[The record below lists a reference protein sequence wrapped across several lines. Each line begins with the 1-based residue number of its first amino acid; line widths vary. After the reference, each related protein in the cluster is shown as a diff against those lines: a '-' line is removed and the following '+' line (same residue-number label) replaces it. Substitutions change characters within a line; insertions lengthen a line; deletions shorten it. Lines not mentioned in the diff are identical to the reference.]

1 MESLHRKLIILGS
14 GPAGYTAA
22 IYTGR
27 MNMKP
32 SLITGSQLGGQ
43 LTSTHTIE
51 NWPGDPSPVSGFDL
65 MERMKKQA
73 EEYSTELINDHIV
86 QTNLNTKPFELDSES
101 THYTCDALIIATG
114 ASAKYL
120 GLPSEQKYL
129 GHGVSGCATCDG
141 FFYRNKR
148 VAVIGGGNTAIE
160 DALYLSNIA
169 EHVTVIHRRDS
180 FNAEPVLV
188 KQLMK
193 KAEDNLVTIEWN
205 NETDEILGDENV
217 VTGIR
222 IKDKNSG
229 ATKEVAVSGIFV
241 AIGRK
246 PNTEIF
252 ADQLTMDHGYLVV
265 KKDTH
270 GAVTATNIPGVFAAG
285 DVADPFYRQAIVA
298 AGTGCRAAL
307 DVQRFFERG

>member
-1 MESLHRKLIILGS
+1 
-14 GPAGYTAA
+14 
-22 IYTGR
+22 
-27 MNMKP
+27 
-32 SLITGSQLGGQ
+32 
-43 LTSTHTIE
+43 
-51 NWPGDPSPVSGFDL
+51 
-65 MERMKKQA
+65 
-73 EEYSTELINDHIV
+73 
-86 QTNLNTKPFELDSES
+86 
-101 THYTCDALIIATG
+101 
-114 ASAKYL
+114 
-120 GLPSEQKYL
+120 
-129 GHGVSGCATCDG
+129 
-141 FFYRNKR
+141 RNKR

-229 ATKEVAVSGIFV
+229 EKKEVAVSGIFV

-246 PNTEIF
+246 PNTDIF
-252 ADQLTMDHGYLVV
+252 ANQLTMDHGYLVV
-265 KKDTH
+265 KPDAH
-270 GAVTATNIPGVFAAG
+270 GALTATNIPGVFAAG

-307 DVQRFFERG
+307 DVQRFFERS